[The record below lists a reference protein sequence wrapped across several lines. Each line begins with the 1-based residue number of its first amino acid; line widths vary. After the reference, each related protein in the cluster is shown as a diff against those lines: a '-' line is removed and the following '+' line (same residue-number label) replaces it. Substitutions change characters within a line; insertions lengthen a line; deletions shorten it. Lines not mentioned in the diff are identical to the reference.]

1 MIKELRVPVDHGN
14 RNVKTSHFIFTTGL
28 NAMDRP
34 PARDEEYLQYQGQFY
49 TLSERRIPYQRDKSR
64 DVRFSILTKF
74 AIAKEIE
81 RTGQVG
87 ADDIVQIVLPIGL
100 PPKHFAELSER
111 YETYFKEE
119 GKVQD
124 FIYNGNPYHICIKE
138 VAAYPQ
144 TYAAMMTEIGTIG
157 AAPKAVGIDIGG
169 FTTNY
174 LLMRNGRP
182 CLDYCDSL
190 EKGVITMY
198 NEIISSINSEHD
210 ILLEERDIDGILE
223 GKTGFYPE
231 MVVRT
236 AENMVRNF
244 VTDLLNSIR
253 ERGIDTKS
261 TYTVFIG
268 GGSILL
274 KRFLEQSSRLNQF
287 QFIEDIYANAK
298 GYDILY
304 RSMQLRK

>member
-1 MIKELRVPVDHGN
+1 
-14 RNVKTSHFIFTTGL
+14 
-28 NAMDRP
+28 
-34 PARDEEYLQYQGQFY
+34 
-49 TLSERRIPYQRDKSR
+49 
-64 DVRFSILTKF
+64 
-74 AIAKEIE
+74 
-81 RTGQVG
+81 
-87 ADDIVQIVLPIGL
+87 
-100 PPKHFAELSER
+100 
-111 YETYFKEE
+111 
-119 GKVQD
+119 
-124 FIYNGNPYHICIKE
+124 
-138 VAAYPQ
+138 
-144 TYAAMMTEIGTIG
+144 MMTEIGTIG